1 MTALFDQ
8 AVALHGQGR
17 LDEAERLYLQILA
30 REPRHLD
37 ARHML
42 GVLRAYQN
50 RNQEA
55 HDLIAPVVAADP
67 NNALALANFG
77 NVLLALER
85 PEDALAMFDRSL
97 AINPDYPS
105 AILSRANL
113 LQPLLRYTEAV
124 ADYNRFLLL
133 VPDYA
138 EGWSNRGQALQ
149 NLGRLEEALD
159 SFRRAEALDPVMAE
173 APLSRALCHLLMQDF
188 ASGLTLYEWRKQ
200 MPRPMEARVYRE
212 PLWTGTEDISGKILF
227 AYIEQG
233 LGDAIQYYRYVRFAL
248 ERGAR
253 VILSVPTQLVELL
266 KRAIPAVELIGWGE
280 VPAAFDFHIP
290 LASIP
295 LAVGLRV
302 ETIPA
307 VDHYLTAEPARIA
320 QWKDKIGAHGFR
332 IGIAWQGNNLVMG
345 AEGKSFP
352 VAELSD
358 IAALP
363 DVRLIGLQKNAG
375 SEQLTALPPGMT
387 VEAYDFDNGPDAFLD
402 TAAMMMC
409 CDLVISA
416 DTAPAHLAGAQ
427 GVPTWVALKHVPDWR
442 WFLDRDDSPWYPS
455 LRLFRQPV
463 LGDWASVFAAM
474 KAELASRRLTSN
486 KS

>member
-17 LDEAERLYLQILA
+17 LDEAERLYRQVLA

-55 HDLIAPVVAADP
+55 YDLIAPVVAVDP
-67 NNALALANFG
+67 GNALALANLG

-85 PEDALAMFDRSL
+85 LEEGLAMFDRSL
-97 AINPDYPS
+97 ALNPDYP
-105 AILSRANL
+105 AAHLSRANL
-113 LQPLLRYTEAV
+113 LQPLLRYHEAV
-124 ADYNRFLLL
+124 ASYDRFLRL
-133 VPDYA
+133 VPDSA
-138 EGWSNRGQALQ
+138 EAWSNRGLALQ
-149 NLGRLEEALD
+149 HMGRLEDALA

-173 APLSRALCHLLMQDF
+173 APLNRALCHLLMQDF
-188 ASGLTLYEWRKQ
+188 ANGLPLCEWRKQ
-200 MPRPMEARVYRE
+200 MPRPIEARVYPQ
-212 PLWTGTEDISGKILF
+212 PLWTGAENIRGKTLF

-233 LGDAIQYYRYVRFAL
+233 LGDAMQYYSYARFAL
-248 ERGAR
+248 ERGAH
-253 VILSVPTQLVELL
+253 VILSVPTPLVTLFR
-266 KRAIPAVELIGWGE
+266 RAIPAVELIGWNQ
-280 VPAAFDFHIP
+280 VPTAFDFHIP

-295 LAVGLRV
+295 LAVGMRV

-307 VDHYLTAEPARIA
+307 ADHYLTAEPGRIGR
-320 QWKDKIGAHGFR
+320 WKEAIGARGFR
-332 IGIAWQGNNLVMG
+332 IAIAWQGNNLVMG
-345 AEGKSFP
+345 SEGKSFP
-352 VAELSD
+352 VAALAD

-363 DVRLIGLQKNAG
+363 GVRLIGLQKNAG
-375 SEQLTALPPGMT
+375 SEQLDHLPDGMT
-387 VEAYDFDNGPDAFLD
+387 VERYDFDNGPDAFLD
-402 TAAMMMC
+402 SAAMMMA
-409 CDLVISA
+409 CDMVISA
-416 DTAPAHLAGAQ
+416 DTAPAHLAGAL

-474 KAELASRRLTSN
+474 KRALISRRA
-486 KS
+486 